1 MVLLLDLLG
10 PAAGAQLLFEILQPG
25 DQPTHVICGSCHFVY
40 SIGDAGAEMLGID
53 ERVLKGAWTVFLF
66 LMGIALVYSIRSA
79 LVTFTMA
86 IFLALLLSPLVTF
99 VDHFTSV
106 KVPRAVSLAVVYIV
120 LVGVLVAAL
129 VAVGSAVASEARNLS
144 GRLPTGVAEDPFS
157 RVPLPAWL
165 EPVRQQMGGW
175 LRNRLN
181 EVGNNALT
189 LAGQAFAQVA
199 TGFGAAVSV
208 VLVPILAFFFIL
220 DGRTLQHSVIRAF
233 DHRHQFLVHEILHDL
248 HKLLSQYLRA
258 LVIVAFIGFLAYS
271 AFLTATGSH
280 SAILLGGIAGVLEFI
295 PVVGPLIAVVVIVI
309 VGLFSGYSQWILL
322 AVFVTVYRLALD
334 YGLQPALLSSGM
346 RIHPLLIIFGL
357 LAGGE
362 IGGVVGI
369 FFSVPVIA
377 ALRLIFQRLSKQP
390 DAA

>member
-1 MVLLLDLLG
+1 
-10 PAAGAQLLFEILQPG
+10 
-25 DQPTHVICGSCHFVY
+25 
-40 SIGDAGAEMLGID
+40 MLGID

-66 LMGIALVYSIRSA
+66 LMGIALVYAIRSA

-106 KVPRAVSLAVVYIV
+106 KVPRAASLAVVYIV
-120 LVGVLVAAL
+120 LLGVLVAAL

-248 HKLLSQYLRA
+248 HKLLSQYL
-258 LVIVAFIGFLAYS
+258 
-271 AFLTATGSH
+271 
-280 SAILLGGIAGVLEFI
+280 
-295 PVVGPLIAVVVIVI
+295 
-309 VGLFSGYSQWILL
+309 
-322 AVFVTVYRLALD
+322 
-334 YGLQPALLSSGM
+334 
-346 RIHPLLIIFGL
+346 
-357 LAGGE
+357 
-362 IGGVVGI
+362 
-369 FFSVPVIA
+369 
-377 ALRLIFQRLSKQP
+377 
-390 DAA
+390 

>member
-1 MVLLLDLLG
+1 
-10 PAAGAQLLFEILQPG
+10 
-25 DQPTHVICGSCHFVY
+25 
-40 SIGDAGAEMLGID
+40 MLGID

-66 LMGIALVYSIRSA
+66 LMGIALVYAIRSA

-106 KVPRAVSLAVVYIV
+106 KVPRAASLAVVYIV
-120 LVGVLVAAL
+120 LLGVLVAAL

>member
-1 MVLLLDLLG
+1 
-10 PAAGAQLLFEILQPG
+10 
-25 DQPTHVICGSCHFVY
+25 
-40 SIGDAGAEMLGID
+40 
-53 ERVLKGAWTVFLF
+53 
-66 LMGIALVYSIRSA
+66 
-79 LVTFTMA
+79 
-86 IFLALLLSPLVTF
+86 
-99 VDHFTSV
+99 
-106 KVPRAVSLAVVYIV
+106 
-120 LVGVLVAAL
+120 
-129 VAVGSAVASEARNLS
+129 
-144 GRLPTGVAEDPFS
+144 
-157 RVPLPAWL
+157 
-165 EPVRQQMGGW
+165 
-175 LRNRLN
+175 
-181 EVGNNALT
+181 
-189 LAGQAFAQVA
+189 
-199 TGFGAAVSV
+199 
-208 VLVPILAFFFIL
+208 
-220 DGRTLQHSVIRAF
+220 
-233 DHRHQFLVHEILHDL
+233 
-248 HKLLSQYLRA
+248 
-258 LVIVAFIGFLAYS
+258 VIVAFIGFLAYS